1 MKSRNESALALSY
14 SGVSIVLHWLTAF
27 LVIAIFALALAPGL
41 VKGSIALH
49 NTLGVL
55 LLVLVPLRAAW
66 RALEGGTINHA
77 DEPRF
82 MRLLAKSVHGALYL
96 LLVTVPV
103 LGLMYV
109 DAKGV
114 PFTLFGAAL
123 PQIVYYNRELAQ
135 TLYAVKTVLAYG
147 MLALIF
153 VHAAAAIAYH
163 HFFRRDRVLRSM
175 LVVAPAAGEPSRGG
189 YVPTIL

>member
-1 MKSRNESALALSY
+1 MTSRNESPLSY
-14 SGVSIVLHWLTAF
+14 GAVSIILHWLTAF
-27 LVIAIFALALAPGL
+27 LIIAIFALALAPGL

-49 NTLGVL
+49 NTMGVL

-66 RALEGGTINHA
+66 RMLEGGA
-77 DEPRF
+77 VERAEEPRF
-82 MRLLAKSVHGALYL
+82 MRILAKSVHGALYL
-96 LLVTVPV
+96 LLVAVPV

-114 PFTLFGAAL
+114 PFTFFGAAL

-135 TLYAVKTVLAYG
+135 TIYAVKTGLAYG

-163 HFFRRDRVLRSM
+163 HFIRRDRVLRSM
-175 LVVAPAAGEPSRGG
+175 VVIAPTAEAPARSGG
-189 YVPTIL
+189 YIATHH